1 MQKMYVL
8 TNETDNNV
16 LLGVYSS
23 ESKAFNSMLSYM
35 ADARVRN
42 IDEEEVGTRYHFLLD
57 DGEDTAEVVCYIEE
71 CDLDDPVYMEMNKM
85 RQWN

>member
-1 MQKMYVL
+1 MQKVYVL

-23 ESKAFNSMLSYM
+23 MGIAINSMLSYM
-35 ADARVRN
+35 ADARVRKVEP
-42 IDEEEVGTRYHFLLD
+42 EEIGTRYHFLLD
-57 DGEDTAEVVCYIEE
+57 DGEDTAEMVCYIEE
-71 CDLDDPVYMEMNKM
+71 CLLDDPVYMQMNHL